1 MSPKEGGQKL
11 KLQKVVVIKFLLVL
25 LFLVSCET
33 INPFMQSY
41 EELDTKIK
49 LFNLEFESKALNR
62 CSKFIHPDFLKQF
75 QRKSLD
81 FQKKVTILGATTLD
95 MKIFKNGKPVITT
108 SSIFE
113 TDFNKAEILI
123 RYQLSVLPSTKIKT
137 IIVKQEWVKYNNIWF
152 AIPNLDLFI

>member
-1 MSPKEGGQKL
+1 MQKL
-11 KLQKVVVIKFLLVL
+11 KLQKAMGIKFLLVL
-25 LFLVSCET
+25 LFLVSCKT

-49 LFNLEFESKALNR
+49 LFNFEFESKALNR
-62 CSKFIHPDFLKQF
+62 CSRFVPPDLLKEF

-81 FQKKVTILGATTLD
+81 FQKNVTILSTTTLD
-95 MKIFKNGKPVITT
+95 MKIFKDGKPVITN
-108 SSIFE
+108 SSVLE
-113 TDFNKAEILI
+113 TEFDKTEILI

>member
-1 MSPKEGGQKL
+1 MQKL
-11 KLQKVVVIKFLLVL
+11 KLQKAIEIKFLLVL

-62 CSKFIHPDFLKQF
+62 CSRFVHPDLLKEF

-81 FQKKVTILGATTLD
+81 FQKNVTILGTTTLG
-95 MKIFKNGKPVITT
+95 MKIFKDEKPVITNT
-108 SSIFE
+108 SIFK

-152 AIPNLDLFI
+152 AIPNLDSFI

>member
-1 MSPKEGGQKL
+1 MQKL
-11 KLQKVVVIKFLLVL
+11 KLQKALGIKFLLVL

-62 CSKFIHPDFLKQF
+62 CSRFVHPDLLKEF

-81 FQKKVTILGATTLD
+81 FQKNVTILSTTTLD
-95 MKIFKNGKPVITT
+95 MKIFKDGKPNVIVLDP
-108 SSIFE
+108 FLFL
-113 TDFNKAEILI
+113 DNGFNFSAG
-123 RYQLSVLPSTKIKT
+123 
-137 IIVKQEWVKYNNIWF
+137 
-152 AIPNLDLFI
+152 

>member
-1 MSPKEGGQKL
+1 M
-11 KLQKVVVIKFLLVL
+11 I
-25 LFLVSCET
+25 
-33 INPFMQSY
+33 
-41 EELDTKIK
+41 ELDFYRKSVRKRMSSWNHFTVDLKIK
-49 LFNLEFESKALNR
+49 LLNLEFESKALNR
-62 CSKFIHPDFLKQF
+62 CSKYIHPDFLEEF

-81 FQKKVTILGATTLD
+81 FQKKVTILDTTTLD
-95 MKIFKNGKPVITT
+95 MKIFKDGKPVITT

-137 IIVKQEWVKYNNIWF
+137 IMVKQEWVKLNDIWF

>member
-1 MSPKEGGQKL
+1 MQKL
-11 KLQKVVVIKFLLVL
+11 KLQKAMGIKFLLVL

-62 CSKFIHPDFLKQF
+62 CSRFVHPDFLKEF
-75 QRKSLD
+75 QKKSLD
-81 FQKKVTILGATTLD
+81 FQKNVTILGTTTLGI
-95 MKIFKNGKPVITT
+95 KIFKDEKPVITNFST
-108 SSIFE
+108 FK

-137 IIVKQEWVKYNNIWF
+137 LMVKQEWVKLNDIWF
-152 AIPNLDLFI
+152 AIPNLDSFI

>member
-1 MSPKEGGQKL
+1 MQKL
-11 KLQKVVVIKFLLVL
+11 KLQKAMGIKFLLAL
-25 LFLVSCET
+25 LFLVSCKT

-62 CSKFIHPDFLKQF
+62 CSRFVHPDLLKEF

-81 FQKKVTILGATTLD
+81 FQKNVTILSTTTLD
-95 MKIFKNGKPVITT
+95 MKIFKDGKPIITN
-108 SSIFE
+108 SSVLE
-113 TDFNKAEILI
+113 TEFDKAEILI